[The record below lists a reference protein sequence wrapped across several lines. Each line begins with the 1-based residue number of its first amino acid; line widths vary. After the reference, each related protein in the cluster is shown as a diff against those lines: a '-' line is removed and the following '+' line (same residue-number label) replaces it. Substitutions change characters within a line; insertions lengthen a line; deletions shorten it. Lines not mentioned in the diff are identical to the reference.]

1 MVMHN
6 YGRPWADYS
15 RAHAKDA
22 LRPISA
28 TVIRERPQA
37 ILISTGIRTVWV
49 PRSLV
54 THEPEKHRFLMPH
67 WLAEKKL
74 LD

>member
-1 MVMHN
+1 MVMWN
-6 YGRPWADYS
+6 MGRPWAEHSRAYS
-15 RAHAKDA
+15 RDA

-37 ILISTGIRTVWV
+37 FLISTGLRTAWV

-54 THEPEKHRFLMPH
+54 THEPEKKRFLIPH